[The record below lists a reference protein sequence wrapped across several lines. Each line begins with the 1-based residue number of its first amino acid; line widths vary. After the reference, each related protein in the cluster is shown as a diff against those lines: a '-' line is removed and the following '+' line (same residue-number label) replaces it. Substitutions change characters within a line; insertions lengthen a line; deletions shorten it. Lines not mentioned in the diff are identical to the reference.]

1 VSETKSGKVY
11 LLNAFS
17 LSMLPS
23 NFDGELCVNR
33 NVPLGYVQA
42 MLAARA
48 KGDVVSAVGHPG
60 TADVMTKLL
69 NYPVPVNRSM
79 VTLKPGDVA
88 VVFQLGVRLA
98 EGQVLSAEEVEKLY
112 QDGKASFDLVYF
124 APCSGG
130 Q

>member
-1 VSETKSGKVY
+1 VSGNANGKVY

-48 KGDVVSAVGHPG
+48 KEDVVSAVGHEA
-60 TADVMTKLL
+60 TAKVMSELL
-69 NYPVPVNRSM
+69 GYPVTANRVM
-79 VTLKPGDVA
+79 VQLKPGDVA
-88 VVFQLGVRLA
+88 VVFQLSTRLQ
-98 EGQVLSAEEVEKLY
+98 EGQVLSTEEVKKLY
-112 QDGKASFDLVYF
+112 KDGKASFDLVYF